1 LPALQAKSALYAK
14 WVSGAIIC
22 PEKMGLPMSNQ
33 HTHVIKKY
41 PNRRLYDTWASRYI
55 TLMDVSAMIRDGD
68 TILVLENQNDQDI
81 TRSILAQIIAEQ
93 EQSDLP
99 LFTTEM
105 LMQFIYLQQEPT
117 QKMFADFFEK
127 NLDWFLQTQQVIHEQ
142 VNATDS
148 NPALADKAEVE
159 ASKQALW
166 QDIEAR
172 FFKSLKSS
180 LPEKDDL

>member
-1 LPALQAKSALYAK
+1 
-14 WVSGAIIC
+14 
-22 PEKMGLPMSNQ
+22 
-33 HTHVIKKY
+33 
-41 PNRRLYDTWASRYI
+41 
-55 TLMDVSAMIRDGD
+55 
-68 TILVLENQNDQDI
+68 
-81 TRSILAQIIAEQ
+81 
-93 EQSDLP
+93 
-99 LFTTEM
+99 
-105 LMQFIYLQQEPT
+105 MQFIYLQQEPT